1 MGSTAIFPVLQNY
14 LYNEYSLATN
24 NLLAANTFND
34 AYLLAATN
42 NFWTTNTVL
51 ATMWR
56 DRLPDP
62 SGNLPSEPDPEQDW
76 DLDSFIEWQIY
87 WTHWLNFWDL
97 YVFIF
102 LPQREFPFQWLNWA
116 FDLLLVNCLHFQKVQ
131 RNYLGKSVTLRWAR
145 APTTTR
151 MWKIWWDFFKK
162 VSNWPTWWNFF
173 YFIGQPDET
182 DPTGRI
188 GRAKASPAPCS
199 VSYSRF

>member
-1 MGSTAIFPVLQNY
+1 
-14 LYNEYSLATN
+14 
-24 NLLAANTFND
+24 
-34 AYLLAATN
+34 
-42 NFWTTNTVL
+42 
-51 ATMWR
+51 MWR
-56 DRLPDP
+56 DRLPDA
-62 SGNLPSEPDPEQDW
+62 SGNLPSAPDPEQDW

-87 WTHWLNFWDL
+87 WTNWLNFWDL

-151 MWKIWWDFFKK
+151 MWKIWWDFFKQ
-162 VSNWPTWWNFF
+162 VSNCPTWWNIF
-173 YFIGQPDET
+173 YFIGQPGET

-188 GRAKASPAPCS
+188 GQAKASPAPCS
-199 VSYSRF
+199 VSYSRFEHFISVRCPRKDLIP